1 MYICIN
7 KRQFF
12 FSKED
17 SLAQYLHMRNMLT
30 YKKKN
35 VMKVLFRLI
44 KVILLTCLA
53 PLVLLSLFF
62 TILVVIPTLMFIDLF
77 KYILTGKEGT
87 LEIFILGRSKYKW
100 FDFEK
105 FIFGW
110 LFWVSDLYNDKI
122 LKRFGCN

>member
-1 MYICIN
+1 M
-7 KRQFF
+7 
-12 FSKED
+12 
-17 SLAQYLHMRNMLT
+17 AQYLHMWNMLT

-77 KYILTGKEGT
+77 KYILTGKDGT
-87 LEIFILGRSKYKW
+87 LEIFILGKSKCKW

-110 LFWVSDLYNDKI
+110 LFWVSDLYDDKI
-122 LKRFGCN
+122 LNRGSVVIKRGL